1 MTNETAPN
9 VLVDPQNHAPIVT
22 PDRKAFQ
29 KVDHIVNKT
38 YLSEMDTYPVIPC
51 PDDVTRRPVSDSVCF
66 FPITKFVYDKEEN
79 IYQKLTSVYAS
90 AASAGVNVA
99 MLIKASPEEG
109 VEMYLG
115 ACDEEDR
122 ENGAMPKTKLLYNSF
137 AGNFPGCKSG
147 EDNVILNVDRT
158 KAIIHQCFDP
168 GKYKAVASVSGIPSL
183 RGQQREEKNN
193 TFYQGIEK
201 VVEAMD
207 GTDYAILILARALSY
222 EEIRIMQEELEMLH
236 TQLNPFA
243 KSAFSVNSSNS
254 EGASK
259 TLSDSLTNTMN
270 ETKSHTLSVG
280 TSNAVTKSSGT
291 FSSNSLSLGATL
303 GAKTSPFSLSPSY
316 ARSQGKNQ
324 GEAINEGKSKQ
335 ESDAVS
341 VAQGKSTTV
350 TTADGITVTLTEGS
364 SVQLTYENKQISEIL
379 AAIDL
384 QLQRLKTGTGLGMFA
399 AAAYFLAPTTLSAR
413 TGASAYKAIISGDN
427 TYLENASTHVWSG
440 EKLRQVLPYL
450 GQFCHPVF
458 AMEEGENPVTT
469 TPAVVVSAPE
479 LAIQMSIPRHSLVK
493 LPVRESVSFGRSVIT
508 LDNTSR
514 AYVPLKLGRVY
525 HLGNAEKASVNL
537 NLQSLTMHTFV
548 TGTTG
553 SGKSN
558 TVYSMLDGITDA
570 NTDIHFLVIEPA
582 KGEYK
587 AVFGQRP
594 DVHVYG
600 TNPLVTKL
608 LRINPFC
615 FPTSVHVLEHID
627 RLLSI
632 FNVCWPMEA
641 AMPAILKQ
649 AIERAYEAAGWDLR
663 RSSNAVSSCL
673 YPSFAD
679 IMREVTRIMDE
690 SDYSGDNKGDYKGAL
705 CTRLREM
712 TTGLNG
718 MMFVADDLSDAQLF
732 EENVIVDLSLIGSP
746 ETKSLIMG
754 LLLIKLQEYRQSNRS
769 RLNSA
774 LRHVTVLEEAH
785 HLLKR
790 TSTQQSMASAN
801 LPGKSVEMLSNA
813 FAEMRTYGEAFII
826 ADQSPEQ
833 VDMSVIRNTN
843 TKIVMRLPTQEDQR
857 TVGKAIGLNDIQ
869 IAELAK
875 LPTGVAAVYQNDWM
889 EAVLTQMPR
898 YSHPDATYVPEPE
911 DDERVFCD
919 ADKESLLD
927 ALMLKDGID
936 AMVGK
941 LKGDRVDAVARLR
954 LPTLVKRQLIH
965 YIRNTDEERLDRLG
979 RVAYELFNMKEVAD
993 RASSNSPEEWKRDM
1007 LVLLEPSLEGYS
1019 EWDKETLFLVLLH
1032 EHAIRNP
1039 RFRPLYTTLCDSM
1052 IK

>member
-1 MTNETAPN
+1 MTNMPAPN
-9 VLVDPQNHAPIVT
+9 VPVDPQNHAPIVPPGWET
-22 PDRKAFQ
+22 FR

-38 YLSEMDTYPVIPC
+38 YLSEMEAYSVIPC
-51 PDDVTRRPVSDSVCF
+51 PDDVLRRTASDSTCF

-90 AASAGVNVA
+90 AASAGVNMA
-99 MLIKASPEEG
+99 MLIKASPGEG

-122 ENGAMPKTKLLYNSF
+122 ENGALPKAKLLYNSF
-137 AGNFPGCKSG
+137 AGNFPGCRSG
-147 EDNVILNVDRT
+147 GDSVILNVDRT
-158 KAIIHQCFDP
+158 NAIINRCFDSE
-168 GKYKAVASVSGIPSL
+168 KYQAVVSVSGIPSL
-183 RGQQREEKNN
+183 RGQQRGERNDA
-193 TFYQGIEK
+193 FYQGIEK
-201 VVEAMD
+201 AVEAMD
-207 GTDYAILILARALSY
+207 GTDYAILILARTLSY
-222 EEIRIMQEELEMLH
+222 EEIRAMQEELEMLH

-243 KSAFSVNSSNS
+243 KSAFSVNASNS

-259 TLSDSLTNTMN
+259 TLSDSLTKTMN
-270 ETKSHTLSVG
+270 ETKSHTLGVG
-280 TSNAVTKSSGT
+280 TSTAVTKSSGT
-291 FSSNSLSLGATL
+291 FSNHSLSLGAAL
-303 GAKTSPFSLSPSY
+303 GAKVSPFSLSPGY
-316 ARSQGKNQ
+316 AKSWGKNE
-324 GEAINEGKSKQ
+324 GTAINEGETKQ
-335 ESDAVS
+335 KSDAVS
-341 VAQGKSTTV
+341 VAEGRSTTV
-350 TTADGITVTLTEGS
+350 TTADGTTVTLTQGS

-384 QLQRLKTGTGLGMFA
+384 QLKRLKTGAGLGMFA

-427 TYLENASTHVWSG
+427 TYLENASVHVWRN
-440 EKLRQVLPYL
+440 EKFRQVLPYL
-450 GQFCHPVF
+450 RQFCHPVF
-458 AMEEGENPVTT
+458 AMGDGEDPDTT

-479 LAIQMSIPRHSLVK
+479 LAIQMSLPRHSLVK

-508 LDNTSR
+508 LGNASR
-514 AYVPLKLGRVY
+514 EYVPLELGRIY

-558 TVYSMLDGITDA
+558 AVYGMLDKIKGA
-570 NTDIHFLVIEPA
+570 NMNIPFLVIEPA

-587 AVFGQRP
+587 AVFGHRP
-594 DVHVYG
+594 GVHVYG

-608 LRINPFC
+608 LRINPFR
-615 FPTSVHVLEHID
+615 FPASVHVLEHID

-641 AMPAILKQ
+641 AMPAVLKQ
-649 AIERAYEAAGWDLR
+649 ALERAYEAAGWDLR
-663 RSSNAVSSCL
+663 RSRNGDSPYL

-679 IMREVTRIMDE
+679 IMREVTNIMDE

-705 CTRLREM
+705 CTRLREL

-718 MMFVADDLSDAQLF
+718 MMFVPDDLSDTQLF

-746 ETKSLIMG
+746 ETKSLLMG
-754 LLLIKLQEYRQSNRS
+754 LLLIKLQEYRQSSGN

-774 LRHVTVLEEAH
+774 LCHVTVLEEAH

-790 TSTQQSMASAN
+790 TSTQQSMDSAN
-801 LPGKSVEMLSNA
+801 LLGKSVEMLSNA

-826 ADQSPEQ
+826 ADQSPAQ

-857 TVGKAIGLNDIQ
+857 AVGKAIGLNDIQ
-869 IAELAK
+869 TAELAK

-889 EAVLTQMPR
+889 DAVLTQIPR
-898 YSHPDATYVPEPE
+898 YSHPDAPYVPVPE
-911 DDERVFCD
+911 DDERIFCD

-936 AMVGK
+936 VMVDQ
-941 LKGDRVDAVARLR
+941 LKGNRVDAIARLR

-965 YIRNTDEERLDRLG
+965 YIRNTEEERVNRLG

-993 RASSNSPEEWKRDM
+993 RASSNSPEEWKEDM
-1007 LVLLEPSLEGYS
+1007 LALLEPSLESYS

-1052 IK
+1052 IR